1 MWYLMTQIV
10 ALVFCVSASVVELHV
25 LRVIDNEQRTKMS
38 TFKIIFILFSVLLYN
53 SIVLAIA
60 SYITSGIFVLGNG
73 SMLIYQWLL
82 ISFIVSVLIT
92 SAHLV
97 LYRMR

>member
-10 ALVFCVSASVVELHV
+10 ALGFCVSASVAELHI
-25 LRVIDNEQRTKMS
+25 LRVIDNKQKTKM
-38 TFKIIFILFSVLLYN
+38 IFILFFALLYN

-60 SYITSGIFVLGNG
+60 SYITSGKFVLGNDL
-73 SMLIYQWLL
+73 MLIYQWLL